1 MRSIQHPG
9 QPSPQRVAAQQ
20 VELESFSLELPA
32 HMTLMQAVAQSMHG
46 LEAHCATFRMSGGGF
61 EPFSY
66 VMPALAKTSAHA
78 VYFSD
83 TYPVEGAVRLE
94 TASVTFGQRDGKP
107 WLHSHAI
114 WIEASGRRHCG
125 HLLPD
130 DIQVSHPIHAQ
141 GVAVRGATF
150 TVCPDGETNFS
161 LFMPLKSVEP
171 LSPHPDSHRQIGSNA
186 RAQELTLEPAK
197 ELRQVQPDPIG
208 SNGGAQELTLNPAK
222 ERRQV
227 HPDPMLERGSTAET
241 NLASMQTPF
250 SKGYALRVAPNI
262 DICTALET
270 FCRDRGIT
278 HAKIQGGVG
287 STVGAV
293 FDDGR
298 VVEPFVT
305 ELLIRNGEIVT
316 NAAGQTQA
324 QLDVSMVDYKGGVSE
339 GRLARGQNHVL
350 VTFEL
355 ALEVLNTEHEAKTP
369 CSLRLS

>member
-9 QPSPQRVAAQQ
+9 QPSAQRVAAQQ
-20 VELESFSLELPA
+20 VELEPFALELPG
-32 HMTLMQAVAQSMHG
+32 HMSLMQAVAQSMQG
-46 LEAHCATFRMSGGGF
+46 IGAQCATFRMQGGGF

-130 DIQVSHPIHAQ
+130 DIQVNHPIQAQ

-150 TVCPDGETNFS
+150 TVCPDGETNFT
-161 LFMPLKSVEP
+161 LFVPLKSMARSSQTTAGV
-171 LSPHPDSHRQIGSNA
+171 NA
-186 RAQELTLEPAK
+186 AQKPPA
-197 ELRQVQPDPIG
+197 
-208 SNGGAQELTLNPAK
+208 S
-222 ERRQV
+222 
-227 HPDPMLERGSTAET
+227 S
-241 NLASMQTPF
+241 QTPR

-278 HAKIQGGVG
+278 HAKVQGGVG

-305 ELLIRNGEIVT
+305 ELLIRNGEIFT

-339 GRLARGQNHVL
+339 GRLARGQNPVL

-355 ALEVLNTEHEAKTP
+355 ALEVLNA
-369 CSLRLS
+369 

>member
-9 QPSPQRVAAQQ
+9 QPNQERVAAQQ
-20 VELESFSLELPA
+20 VELEPFSLELPA
-32 HMTLMQAVAQSMHG
+32 HMTLMQAVAQSMQDIQ
-46 LEAHCATFRMSGGGF
+46 AQCATFRLEGGGF
-61 EPFSY
+61 DSFSY
-66 VMPALAKTSAHA
+66 VMPALAKTVAHA

-114 WIEASGRRHCG
+114 WHEANGRRHCG

-130 DIQVSHPIHAQ
+130 DIQVGTPIRAQ

-161 LFMPLKSVEP
+161 LFVPLKSM
-171 LSPHPDSHRQIGSNA
+171 A
-186 RAQELTLEPAK
+186 RSAQASMARPAQTSMAQ
-197 ELRQVQPDPIG
+197 QVQTSMARPSQTRHAVTG
-208 SNGGAQELTLNPAK
+208 SDK
-222 ERRQV
+222 
-227 HPDPMLERGSTAET
+227 TAT
-241 NLASMQTPF
+241 SVQTPR

-270 FCRDRGIT
+270 FCRERGIT

-305 ELLIRNGEIVT
+305 ELLIRNGDVLT

-324 QLDVSMVDYKGGVSE
+324 QLDVSMVDYKGGISE
-339 GRLARGQNHVL
+339 GRLARGQNPVL

-355 ALEVLNTEHEAKTP
+355 ALEVLSTP
-369 CSLRLS
+369 G

>member
-1 MRSIQHPG
+1 MIGFFIASRIHRTSSMRSIQHPG
-9 QPSPQRVAAQQ
+9 QPSAQRVAAQQ
-20 VELESFSLELPA
+20 VELEPFALELPG
-32 HMTLMQAVAQSMHG
+32 HMSLMQAVAQSMQG
-46 LEAHCATFRMSGGGF
+46 IGAQCATFRMQGGGF

-130 DIQVSHPIHAQ
+130 DIQVNHPIQAQ

-150 TVCPDGETNFS
+150 TVCPDGETNFT
-161 LFMPLKSVEP
+161 LFVPLKSMARSSQTTAGV
-171 LSPHPDSHRQIGSNA
+171 NA
-186 RAQELTLEPAK
+186 AQKPPA
-197 ELRQVQPDPIG
+197 
-208 SNGGAQELTLNPAK
+208 S
-222 ERRQV
+222 
-227 HPDPMLERGSTAET
+227 S
-241 NLASMQTPF
+241 QTPR

-270 FCRDRGIT
+270 FCRERGIT

-305 ELLIRNGEIVT
+305 ELLIRNGDVFT

-339 GRLARGQNHVL
+339 GRLARGQNPVL

-355 ALEVLNTEHEAKTP
+355 ALEVLSA
-369 CSLRLS
+369 

>member
-20 VELESFSLELPA
+20 VELEPFELELPG
-32 HMTLMQAVAQSMHG
+32 HMSLMQAVAQSMQG
-46 LEAHCATFRMSGGGF
+46 IGAQCATFRMQGGGF

-130 DIQVSHPIHAQ
+130 DIQVNHPIQAQ

-150 TVCPDGETNFS
+150 TVCPDGETNFT
-161 LFMPLKSVEP
+161 LFVPLKSVDQ
-171 LSPHPDSHRQIGSNA
+171 LSPQSGSHIQNRSNA
-186 RAQELTLEPAK
+186 RAQELALKQVK
-197 ELRQVQPDPIG
+197 EWREVQPDPM
-208 SNGGAQELTLNPAK
+208 LD
-222 ERRQV
+222 RR
-227 HPDPMLERGSTAET
+227 STAEK
-241 NLASMQTPF
+241 NSASTQTSR

-270 FCRDRGIT
+270 FCRERGIT

-305 ELLIRNGEIVT
+305 ELLIRNGDVFT

-339 GRLARGQNHVL
+339 GRLARGQNLVL

-355 ALEVLNTEHEAKTP
+355 ALEVLTVSA
-369 CSLRLS
+369 LSSNS

>member
-9 QPSPQRVAAQQ
+9 QPSLQRVAAQQ
-20 VELESFSLELPA
+20 VELEPFELELPG
-32 HMTLMQAVAQSMHG
+32 HMSLMQAVAQSMQG
-46 LEAHCATFRMSGGGF
+46 IGAQCATFRMQGGGF

-130 DIQVSHPIHAQ
+130 DIQVNHPIQAQ

-150 TVCPDGETNFS
+150 TVCPDGETNFT
-161 LFMPLKSVEP
+161 LFVPLKSM
-171 LSPHPDSHRQIGSNA
+171 A
-186 RAQELTLEPAK
+186 RPAQTSMARPSQTRDDVTISDK
-197 ELRQVQPDPIG
+197 TSTPI
-208 SNGGAQELTLNPAK
+208 
-222 ERRQV
+222 
-227 HPDPMLERGSTAET
+227 
-241 NLASMQTPF
+241 QTPR

-270 FCRDRGIT
+270 FCRERGIT

-305 ELLIRNGEIVT
+305 ELLIRNGEVFT

-339 GRLARGQNHVL
+339 GRLARGQNPVL
-350 VTFEL
+350 ATFEL
-355 ALEVLNTEHEAKTP
+355 ALEVLNA
-369 CSLRLS
+369 

>member
-9 QPSPQRVAAQQ
+9 QPSAQRVAAQQ
-20 VELESFSLELPA
+20 VELEPFALELPG
-32 HMTLMQAVAQSMHG
+32 HMSLMQAVAQSMQG
-46 LEAHCATFRMSGGGF
+46 IGAQCATFRMQGGGF

-130 DIQVSHPIHAQ
+130 DIQVNHPIQAQ

-150 TVCPDGETNFS
+150 TVCPDGETNFT
-161 LFMPLKSVEP
+161 LFVPLKSMARSSQTTAGV
-171 LSPHPDSHRQIGSNA
+171 NA
-186 RAQELTLEPAK
+186 AQKPPA
-197 ELRQVQPDPIG
+197 
-208 SNGGAQELTLNPAK
+208 S
-222 ERRQV
+222 
-227 HPDPMLERGSTAET
+227 S
-241 NLASMQTPF
+241 QTPR

-270 FCRDRGIT
+270 FCRERGIT
-278 HAKIQGGVG
+278 HAKVQGGVG

-305 ELLIRNGEIVT
+305 ELLIRNGEIFT

-339 GRLARGQNHVL
+339 GRLARGQNPVL

-355 ALEVLNTEHEAKTP
+355 ALEVLNA
-369 CSLRLS
+369 

>member
-9 QPSPQRVAAQQ
+9 QPSLGRVAAQQ
-20 VELESFSLELPA
+20 VELKPFDLELPA
-32 HMTLMQAVAQSMHG
+32 HMTLMQSVAQSMQG
-46 LEAHCATFRMSGGGF
+46 LQAQCATFRLFGGGF

-66 VMPALAKTSAHA
+66 VMPALAKTSEHA

-94 TASVTFGQRDGKP
+94 TACVTFGQRDGKP

-114 WIEASGRRHCG
+114 WLEASGRRHCG

-130 DIQVSHPIHAQ
+130 DIEVSAPIRAQ

-150 TVCPDGETNFS
+150 TVCPDAETNFS
-161 LFMPLKSVEP
+161 LFVPLKSM
-171 LSPHPDSHRQIGSNA
+171 A
-186 RAQELTLEPAK
+186 RPSQTMDGVTA
-197 ELRQVQPDPIG
+197 
-208 SNGGAQELTLNPAK
+208 
-222 ERRQV
+222 
-227 HPDPMLERGSTAET
+227 LER
-241 NLASMQTPF
+241 ASISVQTPRR
-250 SKGYALRVAPNI
+250 KGYALRVAPNV
-262 DICTALET
+262 DICTALEN
-270 FCRDRGIT
+270 FCRERGIT
-278 HAKIQGGVG
+278 RAKIQGGVG

-305 ELLIRNGEIVT
+305 ELLIRKGEIIT
-316 NAAGQTQA
+316 DANGHLQA

-339 GRLARGQNHVL
+339 GRLARGQNPVL

-355 ALEVLNTEHEAKTP
+355 ALEVVEPEF
-369 CSLRLS
+369 

>member
-9 QPSPQRVAAQQ
+9 QPSLQRVAAQQ
-20 VELESFSLELPA
+20 VELEPFDLELPA
-32 HMTLMQAVAQSMHG
+32 QMTLMQAVAQSMQG
-46 LEAHCATFRMSGGGF
+46 IGAQCATFRMQGGGF

-130 DIQVSHPIHAQ
+130 DIQVNHPIQAQ

-150 TVCPDGETNFS
+150 TVCPDGETNFT
-161 LFMPLKSVEP
+161 LFVPLKSM
-171 LSPHPDSHRQIGSNA
+171 A
-186 RAQELTLEPAK
+186 RPA
-197 ELRQVQPDPIG
+197 
-208 SNGGAQELTLNPAK
+208 
-222 ERRQV
+222 
-227 HPDPMLERGSTAET
+227 
-241 NLASMQTPF
+241 QTP
-250 SKGYALRVAPNI
+250 SRKGYALRVAPNI

-270 FCRDRGIT
+270 FCRERGIT

-305 ELLIRNGEIVT
+305 ELLIRSGEVLT
-316 NAAGQTQA
+316 NANGQLQA

-339 GRLARGQNHVL
+339 GRLARGQNPVL

-355 ALEVLNTEHEAKTP
+355 ALEVQSA
-369 CSLRLS
+369 

>member
-1 MRSIQHPG
+1 MS
-9 QPSPQRVAAQQ
+9 
-20 VELESFSLELPA
+20 
-32 HMTLMQAVAQSMHG
+32 LMQAVAQSMQG
-46 LEAHCATFRMSGGGF
+46 IGAQCATFRMQGGGF

-130 DIQVSHPIHAQ
+130 DIQVNHPIHAQ

-150 TVCPDGETNFS
+150 TVCPDGETNFT
-161 LFMPLKSVEP
+161 LFVPLKSMARSSQTTAGV
-171 LSPHPDSHRQIGSNA
+171 NA
-186 RAQELTLEPAK
+186 AQKPPA
-197 ELRQVQPDPIG
+197 
-208 SNGGAQELTLNPAK
+208 S
-222 ERRQV
+222 
-227 HPDPMLERGSTAET
+227 S
-241 NLASMQTPF
+241 QTPR

-270 FCRDRGIT
+270 FCRERGIT

-305 ELLIRNGEIVT
+305 ELLIRNGDVFT

-339 GRLARGQNHVL
+339 GRLARGQNPVL

-355 ALEVLNTEHEAKTP
+355 ALEVLSA
-369 CSLRLS
+369 

>member
-9 QPSPQRVAAQQ
+9 QPSQQRIAAQQ
-20 VELESFSLELPA
+20 VELEPFSLEIPA
-32 HMTLMQAVAQSMHG
+32 HTSLMQAVAQSMQG
-46 LEAHCATFRMSGGGF
+46 IGAQCATFRMQGGGF

-130 DIQVSHPIHAQ
+130 DIQVNHPIQAQ

-150 TVCPDGETNFS
+150 TVCPDGETNFT
-161 LFMPLKSVEP
+161 LFVPLKSM
-171 LSPHPDSHRQIGSNA
+171 A
-186 RAQELTLEPAK
+186 RPA
-197 ELRQVQPDPIG
+197 
-208 SNGGAQELTLNPAK
+208 
-222 ERRQV
+222 
-227 HPDPMLERGSTAET
+227 
-241 NLASMQTPF
+241 QTPR
-250 SKGYALRVAPNI
+250 SKGYVLRVAPNI

-270 FCRDRGIT
+270 FCRERGIT

-305 ELLIRNGEIVT
+305 ELLIRNGDVFT
-316 NAAGQTQA
+316 NAAGQMQA

-339 GRLARGQNHVL
+339 GRLARGQNPVL

-355 ALEVLNTEHEAKTP
+355 ALEVLSA
-369 CSLRLS
+369 

>member
-9 QPSPQRVAAQQ
+9 QPSAQRVAAQQ
-20 VELESFSLELPA
+20 VELEPFDLELPA
-32 HMTLMQAVAQSMHG
+32 HMTLMQAVAQVMQG
-46 LEAHCATFRMSGGGF
+46 IEAQCATFSLSGGGF

-94 TASVTFGQRDGKP
+94 TASVTFGQRNGKP

-130 DIQVSHPIHAQ
+130 DIEINAPIRAQ
-141 GVAVRGATF
+141 GAVVRGATF
-150 TVCPDGETNFS
+150 TVCPDGETNFT
-161 LFMPLKSVEP
+161 LFVPLKSM
-171 LSPHPDSHRQIGSNA
+171 
-186 RAQELTLEPAK
+186 T
-197 ELRQVQPDPIG
+197 QPTQTAA
-208 SNGGAQELTLNPAK
+208 GATALPRTSATIQT
-222 ERRQV
+222 RR
-227 HPDPMLERGSTAET
+227 
-241 NLASMQTPF
+241 
-250 SKGYALRVAPNI
+250 SKGYALRVAPNV

-270 FCRDRGIT
+270 FCRQRGVT
-278 HAKIQGGVG
+278 HAKIHGGVG

-305 ELLIRNGEIVT
+305 ELLIRSGEIFTDT
-316 NAAGQTQA
+316 NGHLQA

-339 GRLARGQNHVL
+339 GRLARGQNPVL

-355 ALEVLNTEHEAKTP
+355 ALEVLNGSVVRT
-369 CSLRLS
+369 

>member
-9 QPSPQRVAAQQ
+9 QPSLQRVAAQQ
-20 VELESFSLELPA
+20 VELEPFELELPG
-32 HMTLMQAVAQSMHG
+32 HMSLMQAVAQSMQG
-46 LEAHCATFRMSGGGF
+46 IGAQCATFRMQGGGF

-130 DIQVSHPIHAQ
+130 DIQVNHPIQAQ

-150 TVCPDGETNFS
+150 TVCPDGETNFT
-161 LFMPLKSVEP
+161 LFVPLKSM
-171 LSPHPDSHRQIGSNA
+171 A
-186 RAQELTLEPAK
+186 RPTQKPC
-197 ELRQVQPDPIG
+197 
-208 SNGGAQELTLNPAK
+208 
-222 ERRQV
+222 
-227 HPDPMLERGSTAET
+227 
-241 NLASMQTPF
+241 

-270 FCRDRGIT
+270 FCRERGIT

-305 ELLIRNGEIVT
+305 ELLIRNGDVFT

-339 GRLARGQNHVL
+339 GRLARGQNPVL

-355 ALEVLNTEHEAKTP
+355 ALEVLSA
-369 CSLRLS
+369 

>member
-9 QPSPQRVAAQQ
+9 QPSQQRVAAQQ
-20 VELESFSLELPA
+20 VELEPFSLELPA
-32 HMTLMQAVAQSMHG
+32 HMTLMQAVAQSMQG
-46 LEAHCATFRMSGGGF
+46 IQAQCATFRLAGGGF
-61 EPFSY
+61 DSFSY

-114 WIEASGRRHCG
+114 WVEASGRRHCG

-130 DIQVSHPIHAQ
+130 DIQVSTPIRAK
-141 GVAVRGATF
+141 GVAVHGATF

-161 LFMPLKSVEP
+161 LFVPLKSVEP
-171 LSPHPDSHRQIGSNA
+171 LSPQPDSQIQDRSNA
-186 RAQELTLEPAK
+186 RAQELTLK
-197 ELRQVQPDPIG
+197 Q
-208 SNGGAQELTLNPAK
+208 TK

-227 HPDPMLERGSTAET
+227 QRELMPDRRSAAET
-241 NLASMQTPF
+241 NFFSEQIPL

-262 DICTALET
+262 DICTALEK
-270 FCRDRGIT
+270 FCRERGIT
-278 HAKIQGGVG
+278 RATVQGGVG

-293 FDDGR
+293 FTDGR

-305 ELLIRNGEIVT
+305 ELLIRQGEIVT
-316 NAAGQTQA
+316 DENGQTQA

-339 GRLARGQNHVL
+339 GRLARGQNPVL

-355 ALEVLNTEHEAKTP
+355 TLEVLNP
-369 CSLRLS
+369 

>member
-9 QPSPQRVAAQQ
+9 QPSPQRIAAQQ
-20 VELESFSLELPA
+20 VELEPFELELPS
-32 HMTLMQAVAQSMHG
+32 HMTLMQAVAQSLQG
-46 LEAHCATFRMSGGGF
+46 IGAQCATFRMQGGGF

-114 WIEASGRRHCG
+114 WIEESGRRHCG

-130 DIQVSHPIHAQ
+130 DIEVFAPIRVQ
-141 GVAVRGATF
+141 GMAVRGATF
-150 TVCPDGETNFS
+150 TVCPDAETNFT
-161 LFMPLKSVEP
+161 LFVPLKSLAQPSQPPVEGMA
-171 LSPHPDSHRQIGSNA
+171 SEKA
-186 RAQELTLEPAK
+186 
-197 ELRQVQPDPIG
+197 
-208 SNGGAQELTLNPAK
+208 
-222 ERRQV
+222 
-227 HPDPMLERGSTAET
+227 STA
-241 NLASMQTPF
+241 AHTPRN
-250 SKGYALRVAPNI
+250 KGYALRVAPNV
-262 DICTALET
+262 DICTALEN
-270 FCRDRGIT
+270 FCRERGIT
-278 HAKIQGGVG
+278 RATIQGGVG

-298 VVEPFVT
+298 IVEPFVT
-305 ELLIRNGEIVT
+305 ELLIRNGEIFT
-316 NAAGQTQA
+316 DANGQTQA

-339 GRLARGQNHVL
+339 GRLARGQNPVL

-355 ALEVLNTEHEAKTP
+355 AIEVLSTAG
-369 CSLRLS
+369 